1 MPLESARL
9 DRTAPDRFVRL
20 RDALGVTSFG
30 INEML
35 LRPGQQGRIHRHREQ
50 EEVYL
55 VLEGTLTIETEDGAE
70 RFGPDELVRVPAQ
83 TRRRL
88 MNRGGDTVVLLALGG
103 HGEHVGRDGEAFT
116 SWEDDEPKRP
126 QDVDLPADLR

>member
-1 MPLESARL
+1 
-9 DRTAPDRFVRL
+9 
-20 RDALGVTSFG
+20 
-30 INEML
+30 
-35 LRPGQQGRIHRHREQ
+35 
-50 EEVYL
+50 
-55 VLEGTLTIETEDGAE
+55 
-70 RFGPDELVRVPAQ
+70 
-83 TRRRL
+83 